1 MAKKKQGKSNRES
14 LVVGS
19 KVRAYIGEQG
29 MRMDGQLLEALNNKV
44 YEILDA
50 AIERCKQNGRA
61 TVRPHDL

>member
-1 MAKKKQGKSNRES
+1 MAKKQAAKANREQ

-19 KVRAYIGEQG
+19 KVRAYISQHE

-50 AIERCKQNGRA
+50 AIERCKANGRA